1 MEKIKQIAVS
11 ITYNQKDVTSDLTP
25 YLKAIS
31 YTDHVKGE
39 ADDISLEF
47 ENIAGKWLN
56 EWYPNKGD
64 RLDVLITQ
72 DDNTLNCGT
81 FQIDEIDLSGDKSGG
96 DTVRIK
102 GIATAITKAL
112 RTKKSKAHE
121 GKTLKE
127 IAQTVADANG
137 LELVDNT
144 TYTVTSK
151 TFNDNGKSLLKAAAI
166 CRNAAKTKSLATA
179 DLATAINEV
188 KTIFATELRLIGR
201 DSDAQALSNAAN
213 IILPNLGVQRLSTAQ
228 ENNTLNALALI
239 LEDLAQAFKTQSY
252 TSTFSRLNQIKVERE
267 TQFRETDLAFLS
279 KLAAQY
285 GIVFSVKGNQL
296 IFTAL
301 SDIEKRATT
310 LSLDLADLIRYSFT
324 DKATKVYKSASVKY
338 HNPKLS
344 ELIQG
349 EQVANNDSDSISY
362 NQETSEDILEV
373 HTKAETPQQA
383 EYKAKAALHE
393 ANSNGTTG
401 EIEIKGNIK
410 YVAGVNFSLT
420 SLGKLSGVWTIT
432 TSTHSANKNNN
443 LATMLQIKKIS

>member
-1 MEKIKQIAVS
+1 LEKIVQISVG

-25 YLKAIS
+25 YLKSLS

-39 ADDISLEF
+39 ADDIQLEF
-47 ENIAGKWLN
+47 ENVGGKWLN

-64 RLDVLITQ
+64 TLDVTITQ
-72 DDNTLNCGT
+72 GEDTLNCGT
-81 FQIDEIDLSGDKSGG
+81 FEIDEIDLSGDKSSG

-102 GIATAITKAL
+102 GIATAISKAL

-127 IAQTVADANG
+127 IAQTVADANA

-151 TFNDNGKSLLKAAAI
+151 TFNDNGVSLLKAAKI

-188 KTIFATELRLIGR
+188 KNIFATELRLIGR

-239 LEDLAQAFKTQSY
+239 LEDLAQAFKTKSY
-252 TSTFSRLNQIKVERE
+252 NSTFSRLNQIKVERE
-267 TQFRETDLAFLS
+267 TQWRETDLAFLS

-285 GIVFSVKGNQL
+285 GIAFSVKGNQL

-301 SDIEKRATT
+301 SDIEKRGTT
-310 LSLDLADLIRYSFT
+310 LSLDRDDLIRYSFN
-324 DKATKVYKSASVKY
+324 DKATKVYKSAKVSY

-344 ELIQG
+344 ELIEG
-349 EQVANNDSDSISY
+349 EQVANKDSDSIDY
-362 NQETSEDILEV
+362 TQETSDDVLEV
-373 HTKAETPQQA
+373 RVKAETPQQA

-401 EIEIKGNIK
+401 NISIKGNIK
-410 YVAGVNFSLT
+410 FVAGVNFNLT
-420 SLGKLSGVWTIT
+420 GFGKLNGVWTVT
-432 TSTHSANKNNN
+432 QSQHEPSKQNSY
-443 LATMLQIKKIS
+443 ATMLQIKKIS